1 MANMVS
7 STTLMAIRP
16 LILTYA
22 HRWLPNDTAF
32 CIPAHLDRN
41 RFEPVVALPREGPLA
56 DRLREHEVSVSVVP
70 GLERWTGGWQRLAAR
85 GVVRRLAAVA
95 RDREVTLI
103 HADRGPVVPWGVM
116 LARRT
121 GLPVIGCIRN
131 RYSEGRMRRYRLPE
145 VDRVIANNR
154 AALRQRADLL
164 PVEGSAVI
172 PNGMDLHAFDAR
184 QPTRD
189 IRKELGIP
197 KDAVVVG
204 AVVLRRIKRPD
215 WVVRVAA
222 ELADSLPSARWLL
235 VGNFKDDAWE
245 QEIKRAVA
253 QHGLQDR
260 FHFPGLQDSMPPF
273 FRAMDLL
280 CHPSRREGAPC
291 AVLEA
296 MAAGLPV
303 VAAEVDGV
311 PDLVEEGRTGFVF
324 PVDDFERFRDRT
336 RRLMQEEVLR
346 RQMGAAARAR
356 VEECF
361 TLRSAVAAYEDF
373 YEQMLQSIRG

>member
-1 MANMVS
+1 MADMVS
-7 STTLMAIRP
+7 SPNLMPIRP

-22 HRWLPNDTAF
+22 HRWLPNDTSF

-41 RFEPVVALPREGPLA
+41 RFQPVVALPRGGSLA
-56 DRLREHEVSVSVVP
+56 DRLRDHEVAVSVVP
-70 GLERWTGGWQRLAAR
+70 GLERWTGGWQRLVAR

-95 RDREVTLI
+95 RDQGATLI

-131 RYSEGRMRRYRLPE
+131 RYSEGRTRRYRLPE

-154 AALRQRADLL
+154 AALRAQRGLL
-164 PVEGSAVI
+164 PAEGSAVI
-172 PNGMDLHAFDAR
+172 PNGMDLYAFDAR
-184 QPTRD
+184 EPTRD
-189 IRKELGIP
+189 VRKELGIP
-197 KDAVVVG
+197 KDAVVAG

-215 WVVRVAA
+215 WLVRTAA
-222 ELADSLPSARWLL
+222 ELADSHPSARWLL
-235 VGNFKDDAWE
+235 VGGFKDAAWE
-245 QEIKRAVA
+245 KEIESAVA

-260 FHFPGLQDSMPPF
+260 FYFAGFQDSMPPF

-280 CHPSRREGAPC
+280 CHPSRREGAPR

-296 MAAGLPV
+296 MAAGRPV
-303 VAAEVDGV
+303 VAADVDGV
-311 PDLVEEGRTGFVF
+311 PDLVEDGRTGYVF
-324 PVDDFERFRDRT
+324 PVDDFESFRDGV

-346 RQMGAAARAR
+346 RKMGTAARAR
-356 VEECF
+356 VEERF

-373 YEQMLQSIRG
+373 YEQMLQSIPG

>member
-1 MANMVS
+1 MADMVS
-7 STTLMAIRP
+7 STNPMPIRP

-22 HRWLPNDTAF
+22 HRWLPNDTSF

-41 RFEPVVALPREGPLA
+41 RFQPAVALPREGSLA
-56 DRLREHEVSVSVVP
+56 ERLREHDVAVSVVP
-70 GLERWTGGWQRLAAR
+70 GLERWTGGWQRLTGG

-95 RDREVTLI
+95 RDQEATLI

-131 RYSEGRMRRYRLPE
+131 RYSEGRTRRYRLPE

-154 AALRQRADLL
+154 AALREKADLL

-197 KDAVVVG
+197 KDAVVAG

-215 WVVRVAA
+215 WVVRAA
-222 ELADSLPSARWLL
+222 VELADSLPLARWLL

-245 QEIKRAVA
+245 KEIKAAVS

-260 FHFPGLQDSMPPF
+260 FYFPGFQDAMPPF
-273 FRAMDLL
+273 YRAMDLL
-280 CHPSRREGAPC
+280 CHPSRREGAPR

-303 VAAEVDGV
+303 VAADVDGV
-311 PDLVEEGRTGFVF
+311 PDLVEDGRTGFVF
-324 PVDDFERFRDRT
+324 PVDDFERFRDRS
-336 RRLMQEEVLR
+336 RRLIQEEVLR
-346 RQMGAAARAR
+346 RQMGAAARQR
-356 VEECF
+356 IEERF

-373 YEQMLQSIRG
+373 YEQMLLSNRG

>member
-1 MANMVS
+1 
-7 STTLMAIRP
+7 MAIRP

-22 HRWLPNDTAF
+22 HRWLPNDTSF
-32 CIPAHLDRN
+32 CIPAHLDRS
-41 RFEPVVALPREGPLA
+41 RFQPLVALPRQGSLA
-56 DRLREHEVSVSVVP
+56 DRLREHEVAVSVVP
-70 GLERWTGGWQRLAAR
+70 GLERWTGGWQRLTAS

-95 RDREVTLI
+95 REQEATLI

-116 LARRT
+116 LGRRT

-131 RYSEGRMRRYRLPE
+131 RYSERRTRRYRLPE

-154 AALRQRADLL
+154 AALRVRSGLL
-164 PVEGSAVI
+164 PVNGSAVI
-172 PNGMDLHAFDAR
+172 PNGMDLQAFDAR

-197 KDAVVVG
+197 RDAVVAG

-215 WVVRVAA
+215 WVVRAA
-222 ELADSLPSARWLL
+222 VELADSLPSARWLL
-235 VGNFKDDAWE
+235 VGHFKDDAWE
-245 QEIKRAVA
+245 QEIRRAVA

-260 FHFPGLQDSMPPF
+260 FYFPGFQDSMPPF
-273 FRAMDLL
+273 YRAMDLL
-280 CHPSRREGAPC
+280 CHPSRREGAPR

-303 VAAEVDGV
+303 VAADVDGV

-324 PVDDFERFRDRT
+324 PVNDYESFLEGT
-336 RRLMQEEVLR
+336 RRLVQDAVLR
-346 RQMGAAARAR
+346 RQMGTAARAR
-356 VEECF
+356 IEERF
-361 TLRSAVAAYEDF
+361 TLKSAVAAYEDF
-373 YEQMLQSIRG
+373 YEQMHQSLQD

>member
-1 MANMVS
+1 MVS
-7 STTLMAIRP
+7 SYHLMAIRP

-22 HRWLPNDTAF
+22 HRWLPNDTSF
-32 CIPAHLDRN
+32 CIPAHLDRS
-41 RFEPVVALPREGPLA
+41 RFQPLVALPRQGSLA
-56 DRLREHEVSVSVVP
+56 DRLREYEVAVSVVP
-70 GLERWTGGWQRLAAR
+70 GLERWTGGWQRLTAS

-95 RDREVTLI
+95 REQEATLI

-116 LARRT
+116 LGRRT

-131 RYSEGRMRRYRLPE
+131 RYSERRTRRYRLPE

-154 AALRQRADLL
+154 AALRARAGLL
-164 PVEGSAVI
+164 PVNGSAVI
-172 PNGMDLHAFDAR
+172 PNGMDLQAFDAR

-197 KDAVVVG
+197 RDAVVAG

-215 WVVRVAA
+215 WVVRAA
-222 ELADSLPSARWLL
+222 VELADSLPSARWLL
-235 VGNFKDDAWE
+235 VGHFKDDAWE
-245 QEIKRAVA
+245 QEIRRAVA

-260 FHFPGLQDSMPPF
+260 FYFPGFQDSMPPF
-273 FRAMDLL
+273 YRAMDLL
-280 CHPSRREGAPC
+280 CHPSRREGAPR

-303 VAAEVDGV
+303 VAADVDGV

-324 PVDDFERFRDRT
+324 PVNDYESFLEGT
-336 RRLMQEEVLR
+336 RRLVQDAVLR
-346 RQMGAAARAR
+346 RQMGTAARAR
-356 VEECF
+356 IEERF
-361 TLRSAVAAYEDF
+361 TLKSAVAAYEDF
-373 YEQMLQSIRG
+373 YEQMHQSLQD